1 MRSPW
6 LGADCS
12 GRHSPPAAQPG
23 RSGIIDSGPE
33 AIPGGEDP
41 AEEARPAEA
50 GRAGARIGAHGEGE
64 AHREKLGRP
73 LPEAVR
79 QAVVEIAAEVI
90 GALPLDD
97 VPPPLRRF
105 ARFERRKRA
114 KLAGQHIA
122 AALEKDAAFRRRVA
136 EPLRDGQADLVEA
149 VEGRN
154 VPPAADPV
162 RVAVLAYLLRP
173 EGWTGLV
180 ESAREELERSAT
192 ASEEEAAERRVAALK
207 AELAAAR
214 TARAAEVDRLRAEL
228 RDSKA
233 EVADLRRKLHEART
247 RFRAAEER
255 AGAAAAEA
263 ERALAEARESTAAS
277 EKELRKLRARA
288 AQAEAAA
295 EAAKRAA
302 REGRNVE
309 DVRLRMLLDTL
320 VDAAQGVRRE
330 LALPSTIER
339 PADAVGGLEPDRQAH
354 RALPGRALS
363 DSDPQLLDRLLTLPR
378 VHLVVDGYNVTKTG
392 YGELPLSDQRTRL
405 LSGLGGL
412 AAQTRA
418 EVTCVFDGAELDAPV
433 AIAAPR
439 GVRVLFSRPGQTAD
453 ELIGELVRAE
463 PQGRAVVVVSSDR
476 EVADAARRANAR
488 PCPSTLLLRRL
499 GRS

>member
-1 MRSPW
+1 M
-6 LGADCS
+6 LGKHT
-12 GRHSPPAAQPG
+12 GHRRPG

-33 AIPGGEDP
+33 ATSGGEAP
-41 AEEARPAEA
+41 EPSGAERLRRPM
-50 GRAGARIGAHGEGE
+50 
-64 AHREKLGRP
+64 
-73 LPEAVR
+73 PEAVR
-79 QAVVEIAAEVI
+79 QGVVEVAADLIGTLPAEEVP
-90 GALPLDD
+90 A
-97 VPPPLRRF
+97 PLRRF

-122 AALEKDAAFRRRVA
+122 AMLEKDAGFRRRVA
-136 EPLRDGQADLVEA
+136 GPLREAQADLAEA
-149 VEGRN
+149 VEDGD

-162 RVAVLAYLLRP
+162 RVAVLGYLLRP
-173 EGWTGLV
+173 AGWTGLV
-180 ESAREELERSAT
+180 EAAREELERSAT

-207 AELAAAR
+207 QELAAAR
-214 TARAAEVDRLRAEL
+214 AARGAEL
-228 RDSKA
+228 DKLRGELRETKA
-233 EVADLRRKLHEART
+233 EVAELRRKLHEART

-255 AGAAAAEA
+255 ADAVAAEA
-263 ERALAEARESTAAS
+263 GRELAAARESTAAS
-277 EKELRKLRARA
+277 EKELRRLRART

-302 REGRNVE
+302 REGRNVD
-309 DVRLRMLLDTL
+309 DVRLRMLLDAL

-330 LALPSTIER
+330 LALPSTIGR
-339 PADAVGGLEPDRQAH
+339 PADAVGGLEPDRPAH

-363 DSDPQLLDRLLTLPR
+363 DNDPQLLDRLLTLPQ

-392 YGELPLSDQRTRL
+392 YGELPLSDQRSRL

-463 PQGRAVVVVSSDR
+463 PPGRSVVVVSSDR
-476 EVADAARRANAR
+476 EVADAARRAEAR
-488 PCPSTLLLRRL
+488 PCPSSLLLRRL

>member
-1 MRSPW
+1 M
-6 LGADCS
+6 
-12 GRHSPPAAQPG
+12 
-23 RSGIIDSGPE
+23 
-33 AIPGGEDP
+33 
-41 AEEARPAEA
+41 
-50 GRAGARIGAHGEGE
+50 
-64 AHREKLGRP
+64 
-73 LPEAVR
+73 
-79 QAVVEIAAEVI
+79 
-90 GALPLDD
+90 GALPVDD
-97 VPPPLRRF
+97 VPAPLRPF

-122 AALEKDAAFRRRVA
+122 AALEKDDAFRRRVA
-136 EPLRDGQADLVEA
+136 EPLRDGQADLVAA
-149 VEGRN
+149 VEGRD

-162 RVAVLAYLLRP
+162 RVAMLAYLLRP
-173 EGWTGLV
+173 EGWTELV
-180 ESAREELERSAT
+180 ESAREELERSAS

-214 TARAAEVDRLRAEL
+214 AARAAELDRLRAEL
-228 RDSKA
+228 RESKA
-233 EVADLRRKLHEART
+233 EVAELRRKLHEART
-247 RFRAAEER
+247 RYRAAEER
-255 AGAAAAEA
+255 AGAVAAEA
-263 ERALAEARESTAAS
+263 ERALAAARESTAAS
-277 EKELRKLRARA
+277 EKEMRKLRARA

-295 EAAKRAA
+295 ETARRAA

-339 PADAVGGLEPDRQAH
+339 PADVVGALEPDRQPH

-433 AIAAPR
+433 AISAPR

>member
-1 MRSPW
+1 MV
-6 LGADCS
+6 
-12 GRHSPPAAQPG
+12 
-23 RSGIIDSGPE
+23 E
-33 AIPGGEDP
+33 A
-41 AEEARPAEA
+41 
-50 GRAGARIGAHGEGE
+50 
-64 AHREKLGRP
+64 
-73 LPEAVR
+73 
-79 QAVVEIAAEVI
+79 AAELI
-90 GALPLDD
+90 GALPPDE
-97 VPPPLRRF
+97 VPVPLRRF

-122 AALEKDAAFRRRVA
+122 AVLEKDPGFRRRVA
-136 EPLRDGQADLVEA
+136 EPLREAQPDLVEA
-149 VEGRN
+149 VEGGD

-173 EGWTGLV
+173 DGWAELV
-180 ESAREELERSAT
+180 EAARAELERSAT

-207 AELAAAR
+207 EELAAAR
-214 TARAAEVDRLRAEL
+214 AARASEVDKLRAEL
-228 RDSKA
+228 RDTKA
-233 EVADLRRKLHEART
+233 EVAELRRKLHDART
-247 RFRAAEER
+247 RYRAAQER
-255 AGAAAAEA
+255 AETLAADTDRELAAAREGAA
-263 ERALAEARESTAAS
+263 TAD
-277 EKELRKLRARA
+277 KELRRLRSRA

-302 REGRNVE
+302 REGRNV
-309 DVRLRMLLDTL
+309 DDMRLRLLLDAL

-330 LALPSTIER
+330 LALPSTIAR
-339 PADAVGGLEPDRQAH
+339 PADAVGALEPDRLAH
-354 RALPGRALS
+354 RVLPGRALS
-363 DSDPQLLDRLLTLPR
+363 DSDPQLLDRLLTLPQ

-405 LSGLGGL
+405 VSGLGGL

-433 AIAAPR
+433 AISAPR

-463 PQGRAVVVVSSDR
+463 PVGRAVVVVSSDR